1 MSEQP
6 IPWGARISQ
15 LAAAH
20 PDQTAIVFVPHD
32 GGSHETTTWHELDE
46 GSNRAAR
53 LFTEQ
58 GLDSDSLLVIGLGNC
73 TAHLLSAIA
82 AWKCGALVL
91 PVSSRMPKPER
102 DVILSLAQPQLVIS
116 EWDDLPHE
124 NLSAG
129 KLTQES
135 TAFSAAPLPGIESI
149 CAHPGKAIGSGGST
163 GRSKIIIDPRR
174 WEAIPG
180 THWYAESTRFAP
192 CQVHLLAG
200 PLYHNSPFLMAHWGL
215 FEDHTLILMERF
227 DAARAVDL
235 IERYRVQYAFLAP
248 TMMARIAR
256 LPGVQSRDLSS
267 FDAMYSTA
275 APCPAW
281 VKRAWIDLLGAEKV
295 HEILGASEGNGL
307 TAIRG
312 DEWLRKSGSV
322 GRPLTDMSVR
332 ILGEEFQELPT
343 GEVGEIFMHPG
354 VDEPTYE
361 YIGSPPA
368 RSTVDGFV
376 SVGDLGWLDEDGYLF
391 LADRRS
397 DLIITGGAN
406 VYPAEVEA
414 VLSERED
421 VSDVVVV
428 GLPDEE
434 WGKRVHAI
442 IQPRDF
448 AQQPNVNQLNAH
460 CRAHLSVYKA
470 PKSYEF
476 LPELPRQESGKIR
489 RSQLARERE
498 TGCTAAVWVT
508 RSAN

>member
-20 PDQTAIVFVPHD
+20 PDQSAIVFIPQD
-32 GGSHETTTWHELDE
+32 GSAHRATTWRKLNEE
-46 GSNRAAR
+46 SNRAAR
-53 LFTEQ
+53 FFASQ
-58 GLDSDSLLVIGLGNC
+58 GLGSDSTLVIGLGNSA
-73 TAHLLSAIA
+73 AHLLSAIA

-91 PVSSRMPKPER
+91 PVSSRMATPER
-102 DVILSLAQPQLVIS
+102 DAILALAQPRLVVS
-116 EWDDLPHE
+116 EWAGLPYT
-124 NLSAG
+124 NLSDNELAAA
-129 KLTQES
+129 S
-135 TAFSAAPLPGIESI
+135 AAHSAAPLPDFASI

-180 THWYAESTRFAP
+180 TLWYAESTRFLP
-192 CQVHLLAG
+192 RQVHLLAG

-235 IERYRVQYAFLAP
+235 IDRYRVQYTFLAP

-256 LPGVQSRDLSS
+256 LPGVESRDFSS

-275 APCPAW
+275 APCPPW
-281 VKRAWIDLLGAEKV
+281 VKRVWIDLLGAKKV
-295 HEILGASEGNGL
+295 HEILGASEGVGL

-312 DEWLRKSGSV
+312 DEWLCKPGSV
-322 GRPLTDMSVR
+322 GRPLKDMRVR
-332 ILGEEFQELPT
+332 ILDEEHRELPV
-343 GEVGEIFMHPG
+343 GELGEIFMHPG

-368 RSTVDGFV
+368 RSTADGFV
-376 SVGDLGWLDEDGYLF
+376 SVGDLGWLDEDGFLF

-397 DLIITGGAN
+397 DLIISGGAN

-421 VSDVVVV
+421 IVDVVVV
-428 GLPDEE
+428 GLPDKE

-448 AQQPNVNQLNAH
+448 ARSPSVTHLNAH
-460 CRAHLSVYKA
+460 CRARLSAYKA

-476 LPELPRQESGKIR
+476 LPQLPRQESGKIR

-498 TGCTAAVWVT
+498 AGCAAALWVA
-508 RSAN
+508 RSAG

>member
-6 IPWGARISQ
+6 IPWGARITQ
-15 LAAAH
+15 LAAEH
-20 PDQTAIVFVPHD
+20 PDKAAVVFVPHD
-32 GGSHETTTWHELDE
+32 GSAHEVTTWRALDE

-53 LFTEQ
+53 LFVNL
-58 GLDSDSLLVIGLGNC
+58 GLNSNSMLVIGLGNC
-73 TAHLLSAIA
+73 ADHLLTAIA

-91 PVSSRMPKPER
+91 AVSSRMPKPER
-102 DVILSLAQPQLVIS
+102 DAILSLADPQLVIS
-116 EWDDLPHE
+116 EWDDLPYS
-124 NLSAG
+124 NLNQSQLQTESA
-129 KLTQES
+129 
-135 TAFSAAPLPGIESI
+135 AFSAERLPDIETI

-163 GRSKIIIDPRR
+163 GRSKIIIDPQR

-180 THWYAESTRFAP
+180 TLWYAESTNFTPR
-192 CQVHLLAG
+192 QVHLLAG

-235 IERYRVQYAFLAP
+235 IEQYRVQYCFLAP

-256 LPGVQSRDLSS
+256 LPDVQLRDFSS

-275 APCPAW
+275 APCPPW
-281 VKRAWIDLLGAEKV
+281 VKRAWINLVGPEKV
-295 HEILGASEGNGL
+295 YEILGASEGNGL
-307 TAIRG
+307 TSIRG
-312 DEWLRKSGSV
+312 DEWLQKPGSV
-322 GRPLTDMSVR
+322 GRPLTDMHVR
-332 ILGEEFQELPT
+332 ILDENLQELPV

-354 VDEPTYE
+354 IEEPTYE

-368 RSTVDGFV
+368 PATDDGYV
-376 SVGDLGWLDEDGYLF
+376 SVGDLGWLDEDGFIF
-391 LADRRS
+391 LADRRN

-414 VLSERED
+414 VLSERAD
-421 VSDVVVV
+421 ITDVVVV
-428 GLPDEE
+428 GLPDDE

-442 IQPRDF
+442 IQPQDTD
-448 AQQPNVNQLNAH
+448 QPPSVHQLNTH
-460 CRAHLSVYKA
+460 CRHQLSAYKV

-476 LPELPRQESGKIR
+476 IATMPRQESGKIR

-498 TGCTAAVWVT
+498 VACPAAIWVKQP
-508 RSAN
+508 SH